1 MKNHVDLIGR
11 AGKDPE
17 IKTVGENGTKVA
29 EFSLATNNYWKDANG
44 ERQEKTQWHSLIAW
58 RGIAD
63 ICEKY
68 VKKGSL
74 ISVTGSIEYD
84 SYENREGHRVNI
96 TKINVSEILLLENS
110 SGRS

>member
-17 IKTVGENGTKVA
+17 IKTVGEHGTKIA
-29 EFSLATNNYWKDANG
+29 EFSLATNTNWKDANG

-74 ISVTGSIEYD
+74 ISTKKVVWKVTICNQIIFSTI
-84 SYENREGHRVNI
+84 RR
-96 TKINVSEILLLENS
+96 
-110 SGRS
+110 